1 MQPKKDPKAQ
11 KNMKKTLK
19 GEQKKG
25 TNQHN
30 KLTRTKG
37 STGPKYTRE
46 GVGGGG

>member
-1 MQPKKDPKAQ
+1 
-11 KNMKKTLK
+11 MKKTLK
-19 GEQKKG
+19 GGQKKG

-46 GVGGGG
+46 GGLMRAKCNS